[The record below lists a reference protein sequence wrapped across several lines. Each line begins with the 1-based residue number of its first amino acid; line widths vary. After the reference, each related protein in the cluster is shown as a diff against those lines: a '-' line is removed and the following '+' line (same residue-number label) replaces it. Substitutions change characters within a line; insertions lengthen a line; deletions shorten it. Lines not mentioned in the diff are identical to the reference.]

1 MREIGQS
8 LQRSPTTIQKIKK
21 RVLDDTEFCEIFD
34 YTRAITGHFVA
45 CCLFLNPRATG
56 RAIAEELTGRY
67 NIATSK
73 TSVNRIAQEM
83 NFKTTLQQKQ
93 EPLTE
98 IQRRYRVEFSLSIRN
113 WFGYLLPWVFS
124 DECMLVLNP
133 EKRRIRVL
141 WGLDH
146 DDKYVDISGYPAK
159 VMVWGCIGPNFKGP
173 LLRIR
178 GNLNAD
184 GYQKLL
190 HDSQIFEKLRDRY
203 GTNES
208 FVFQQDGARPHTA
221 KTTKEFLSRCAVLL
235 PQEVHWP
242 ANSPDLNVI
251 ENLWSIIKREVNYSV
266 IHDADTLFAEAAR
279 VWESVSLDVVNNM
292 VDDFEPRLRAC
303 VAVQGQCLNRY
314 KPVLRGFRR
323 SEQSGE
329 EEIQRLG
336 REQQMMDNFLQ
347 RSRQFFEA
355 NREKFALTLNVQ
367 HAARTALY
375 ENEGAN
381 RLLWQ
386 ESCQIIRLLPASVLR
401 KCGLPWGPKRF
412 TKVQVPGPTEVDS
425 RQ

>member
-1 MREIGQS
+1 M
-8 LQRSPTTIQKIKK
+8 
-21 RVLDDTEFCEIFD
+21 EIFD
-34 YTRAITGHFVA
+34 YTRAILAHFVA
-45 CCLFLNPRATG
+45 FALVSNPQTSG
-56 RAIAEELTGRY
+56 RAIAEEATEKLRVK
-67 NIATSK
+67 TSK
-73 TSVNRIAQEM
+73 STVNRIAQELH
-83 NFKTTLQQKQ
+83 FDAVLQQKQ
-93 EPLTE
+93 EKLSE
-98 IQRRYRVEFSLSIRN
+98 KQRDYRVHFCTQVRV
-113 WFGYLLPWVFS
+113 WWGYYLPWVFT
-124 DECMLVLNP
+124 DECMMVLNP
-133 EKRRIRVL
+133 VKRRIRVL
-141 WGLDH
+141 RGLDNPS
-146 DDKYVDISGYPAK
+146 KFVEVSGYPTK

-221 KTTKEFLSRCAVLL
+221 KTIKEFLSRCAVLL

-336 REQQMMDNFLQ
+336 REQQMMDDFLT